1 MDYTVT
7 IKFKKKNEVTPKN
20 INKAI
25 ELIPVAYKLGH
36 TQKNM
41 MEFMYPSSSYV
52 INFRENQ
59 KAAENFRLNLF
70 ENHGN
75 IFDIKCNYI

>member
-7 IKFKKKNEVTPKN
+7 IKFKNKNEVTPKN
-20 INKAI
+20 INKVI
-25 ELIPVAYKLGH
+25 ELILVAYKLEH

-41 MEFMYPSSSYV
+41 MKSMYPSFSYI

-59 KAAENFRLNLF
+59 KAAENFRFNLF
-70 ENHGN
+70 ENYRN

>member
-20 INKAI
+20 INKVI

-52 INFRENQ
+52 ISFRENQ
-59 KAAENFRLNLF
+59 EAAENFRLSLF
-70 ENHGN
+70 KRYGN

>member
-20 INKAI
+20 INKVI
-25 ELIPVAYKLGH
+25 ELIPVTYKLGH

-41 MEFMYPSSSYV
+41 MDCLAM
-52 INFRENQ
+52 
-59 KAAENFRLNLF
+59 L
-70 ENHGN
+70 
-75 IFDIKCNYI
+75 